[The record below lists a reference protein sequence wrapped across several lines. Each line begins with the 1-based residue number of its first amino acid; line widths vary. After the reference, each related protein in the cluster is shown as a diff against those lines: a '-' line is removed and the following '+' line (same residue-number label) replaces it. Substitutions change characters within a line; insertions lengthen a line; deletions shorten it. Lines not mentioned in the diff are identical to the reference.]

1 MKRSILMEKPVRIY
15 RNEDVKKIV
24 ACIPQGH
31 LHTRFI
37 IELSDQVIVLQE
49 ATVAGIVRAFALTS
63 LHPTRRYIVLTSQ
76 SPENAKK
83 GFAKHQLIESW
94 EGVECISE

>member
-1 MKRSILMEKPVRIY
+1 MEKPVKIY
-15 RNEDVKKIV
+15 KNEDVKKIL

-37 IELSDQVIVLQE
+37 IELNDQVIVLQE
-49 ATVAGIVRAFALTS
+49 ATVAGLVRAYALTS
-63 LHPTRRYIVLTSQ
+63 LHPTRRSVMLVSQ
-76 SPENAKK
+76 TPRDVKQ

-94 EGVECISE
+94 EEVTCDFD